1 MELTSLDLS
10 ILMDDL
16 KKLEDGH
23 VQKVYQ
29 RDNELTLEV
38 YIPGDGKERL
48 IIGTD
53 HVFLSKYKRDNPT
66 RPPGFA
72 MELRKHL
79 GKIDSMSQRGF
90 DRILEIKSGDTR
102 LICEVFGK
110 GNFILVKDDKIIGAL
125 RQEEWADRDI
135 LVGEEYVYPEPAPDP
150 REMEDY
156 IENLSEG
163 EIVRRIA
170 SDLSLGGTYAE
181 EICERTGVEKTK
193 DVSELDEDER
203 QSINSEI
210 QNIIE
215 EERFPVLYYDE
226 NGFPKRA
233 SPFRLETYLKMEEEE
248 FESFSEALDEY
259 YYTREKKQE
268 EKQKLDAYN
277 EKLEG
282 LEAQKEQQE
291 RKIEGLKKS
300 AEQKR
305 EDAEAIYENYNILH
319 EIKTKIEEAIE
330 EHGWDKTREML
341 DEKEN
346 ELAERVNSLNEQN
359 NFISIDIGNKNLKIY
374 LDQDLEA
381 TASEFYDKAKESES
395 KIESAEKAL
404 EETEKQIAEL
414 EKEDIELEEVMEDKS
429 EKREKE
435 WFEKYRWFYSSEG
448 YLVLAGRDSQT
459 NEMLVKKHM
468 ENNDLYFHADFDGA
482 PSVVIKDGQDAGEG
496 TLKEAAQTAVTFSK
510 TWKAGIGADDV
521 YYVDPEQVTEN
532 PESGEYLSKGAFVIR
547 GDRDYMRNV
556 EVSAAVGVYE
566 IDGHEVPMC
575 GPEEAVEENCEVF
588 VNIRPGHKKK
598 SDIAKE
604 INQRFA
610 DEGYDLDL
618 DYIIR
623 VLPPGESE
631 IEE

>member
-1 MELTSLDLS
+1 
-10 ILMDDL
+10 MDDL

-53 HVFLSKYKRDNPT
+53 HTFLSKYKRDNPT

-79 GKIDSMSQRGF
+79 GKIDSVKQRGF
-90 DRILEIKSGDTR
+90 DRILEIESGDTR
-102 LICEVFGK
+102 LICEIFGK

-135 LVGEEYVYPEPAPDP
+135 LVGETYVYPEPAPDP
-150 REMEDY
+150 REMNDY

-181 EICERTGVEKTK
+181 EICERTQVEKTTN
-193 DVSELDEDER
+193 VEELKEDER
-203 QSINSEI
+203 DRINSEI
-210 QNIIE
+210 DNLIKD
-215 EERFPVLYYDE
+215 ERYPVVYYDE
-226 NGFPKRA
+226 DGFPSRA
-233 SPFRLETYLKMEEEE
+233 SPFRLETYSGEEES
-248 FESFSEALDEY
+248 FESFSKALDEY
-259 YYTREKKQE
+259 YYTREKKKE
-268 EKQKLDAYN
+268 EKKKLDAYR
-277 EKLEG
+277 EKMDG
-282 LEAQKEQQE
+282 LEAQKQQQE

-305 EDAEAIYENYNILH
+305 EDAEAIYENYNLLQ
-319 EIKTKIEEAIE
+319 KVKRKIEAAVE
-330 EHGWDKTREML
+330 EHGWDETREKL
-341 DEKEN
+341 EEAEN
-346 ELAERVNSLNEQN
+346 ELSDRVNSMNEQE
-359 NFISIDIGNKNLKIY
+359 NFISVDAGDKNLKIY

-381 TASEFYDKAKESES
+381 TASGFYDKAKESES

-404 EETEKQIAEL
+404 EKTEEQIAEL

-429 EKREKE
+429 EKREKK

-482 PSVVIKDGQDAGEG
+482 PSVVVKKGQEAGEE
-496 TLKEAAQTAVTFSK
+496 TLREAAQTAVTFSK
-510 TWKAGIGADDV
+510 TWKAGIGADNV

-547 GDRDYMRNV
+547 GEREYMRNV
-556 EVSAAVGVYE
+556 EVDASIGVYE
-566 IDGHEVPMC
+566 IEGHAVPMC
-575 GPEEAVEENCEVF
+575 GPEKAVKANCETYL
-588 VNIRPGHKKK
+588 NLRPGHSKK

-623 VLPPGESE
+623 TLPPGESE
-631 IEE
+631 IDEN